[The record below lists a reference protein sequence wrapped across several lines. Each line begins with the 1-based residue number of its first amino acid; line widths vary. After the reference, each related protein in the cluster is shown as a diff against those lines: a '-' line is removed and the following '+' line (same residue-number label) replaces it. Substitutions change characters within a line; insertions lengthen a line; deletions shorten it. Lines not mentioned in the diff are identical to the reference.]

1 MQVIYYTADIY
12 FPLLVIK
19 GEVILKKISW
29 EGRKKSLC
37 SVKGIG
43 KLLIS
48 ILSQRYCNPLST
60 TNN

>member
-19 GEVILKKISW
+19 GEVILNKISW

-37 SVKGIG
+37 SVIRNRQAVNIHPKPE
-43 KLLIS
+43 
-48 ILSQRYCNPLST
+48 IL
-60 TNN
+60 